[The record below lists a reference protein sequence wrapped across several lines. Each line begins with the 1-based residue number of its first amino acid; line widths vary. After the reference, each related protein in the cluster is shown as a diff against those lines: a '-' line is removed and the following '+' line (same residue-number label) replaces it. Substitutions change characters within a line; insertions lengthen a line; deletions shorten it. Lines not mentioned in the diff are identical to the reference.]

1 MAAWVAMARFV
12 AFLALLALSAGCAG
26 GTAQGSRSQ
35 ARAATTEL
43 NASPATAP
51 TATPTT
57 PPRPPDSHLPAGTCR
72 RHICAH
78 SDIAIWRRV
87 PYTPPIRC
95 SSSGATC
102 RLRMDIYAPTAV
114 GPWPT
119 VLLLAG
125 GPKAPGD
132 QTYMNSA
139 AFAVAARGAVVMAV
153 SWREGAQ
160 YGGGWPTSFRDVGCA
175 VGVARRM
182 GPAYGA
188 RPDRVVLVGHSLGG
202 WAAAVVGLSPTPFA
216 PKPGQCGRTSGS
228 LRPEAVVTLG
238 GAVDEIRHQGMGAAF
253 LDAFFHGTQAQHP
266 LAWAGA
272 DPFAL
277 VDAAR
282 RHEVEV
288 TLVRGGR
295 DIVITP
301 SSSPALYAAL
311 QRSGYR
317 SWFVQAPRA
326 DHIGLLDAPRASAA
340 ITAATRRD

>member
-1 MAAWVAMARFV
+1 MARFA
-12 AFLALLALSAGCAG
+12 AFLSLLALAAGCAG
-26 GTAQGSRSQ
+26 ATGQASQ
-35 ARAATTEL
+35 APALAEAPSAIASAGA
-43 NASPATAP
+43 ASPASA
-51 TATPTT
+51 APTT

-72 RHICAH
+72 RHICAT

-87 PYTPPIRC
+87 PYTPQIRC
-95 SSSGATC
+95 ASSGATC
-102 RLRMDIYAPTAV
+102 RLRMDIYAPTAA
-114 GPWPT
+114 GAWPT

-175 VGVARRM
+175 IGVARRV

-188 RPDRVVLVGHSLGG
+188 QPGRVVLVGHSLGG
-202 WAAAVVGLSPTPFA
+202 WAAAVVGLTPTPFT
-216 PKPGQCGRTSGS
+216 PQPGQCGRTSGS
-228 LRPEAVVTLG
+228 LRPDAVVTLG

-253 LDAFFHGTQAQHP
+253 LDAFFHGTQSQRP
-266 LAWAGA
+266 KAWAGA

-277 VDAAR
+277 VSAHPAG
-282 RHEVEV
+282 RHSTEL

-295 DIVITP
+295 DTVITP
-301 SSSPALYAAL
+301 SSSPALSTAL
-311 QRSGYR
+311 QRAGYR
-317 SWFVQAPRA
+317 SWLVLAPRA

-340 ITAATRRD
+340 ITAATRRG

>member
-1 MAAWVAMARFV
+1 MARFV
-12 AFLALLALSAGCAG
+12 AFLTLFALSAGCAG
-26 GTAQGSRSQ
+26 VTAQDGREP
-35 ARAATTEL
+35 AP
-43 NASPATAP
+43 ASTGVSAGAPATSSA
-51 TATPTT
+51 APTT
-57 PPRPPDSHLPAGTCR
+57 PPRPPDSHIPAGTCR
-72 RHICAH
+72 RQVCST

-87 PYTPPIRC
+87 PYTPHIRC
-95 SSSGATC
+95 ASSGATC
-102 RLRMDIYAPTAV
+102 RLHMDIYAPTAA

-139 AFAVAARGAVVMAV
+139 AFAVAARGAVVMTV

-160 YGGGWPTSFRDVGCA
+160 YGGGWRTSFRDVGCA

-182 GPAYGA
+182 GPRYGA

-202 WAAAVVGLSPTPFA
+202 WAAAVVGLTQTPFA
-216 PKPGQCGRTSGS
+216 PRPGQCGRTSGS

-253 LDAFFHGTQAQHP
+253 LDAFFHGTKAQRP
-266 LAWAGA
+266 KAWAGA
-272 DPFAL
+272 DPFTL
-277 VDAAR
+277 VNASK
-282 RHEVEV
+282 RHDVEF

-295 DIVITP
+295 DTVITR

-311 QRSGYR
+311 HRAGYR
-317 SWFVQAPRA
+317 SWLVQAPRA

-340 ITAATRRD
+340 ITAATRRG